1 MHVLFTAKYQGI
13 FGSDQRGAVASTC
26 PAPGTTAAPGLSN
39 RDWSHHLWSLRCPCD
54 CHDCRMLVP
63 KQQGMA
69 SPTSHYP
76 GGRSHYHQFQDGF
89 QEGQPSFMR
98 PQPPPAKSPKGST
111 SRSRSYSRGHNS
123 WCCRQRQRRRN
134 QVEARKAFISAF
146 IDEDNAAASDAVMNM
161 YLIIEFSSL
170 LKITYIVSHLTP

>member
-1 MHVLFTAKYQGI
+1 MYVLFTAKYQRI
-13 FGSDQRGAVASTC
+13 FGGNQGRVVEATC
-26 PAPGTTAAPGLSN
+26 TAPGTTTASGLSN
-39 RDWSHHLWSLRCPCD
+39 RAWPHHFWSLRCPRD
-54 CHDCRMLVP
+54 CRDCRMLVP

-76 GGRSHYHQFQDGF
+76 CGRSHYHQFQNGL
-89 QEGQPSFMR
+89 QESQPSFLR
-98 PQPPPAKSPKGST
+98 PQPAPAKSPKGST

-146 IDEDNAAASDAVMNM
+146 MDDDNAAASDAVMNM
-161 YLIIEFSSL
+161 YLL
-170 LKITYIVSHLTP
+170 

>member
-13 FGSDQRGAVASTC
+13 FGSDQRGAVEATC

-39 RDWSHHLWSLRCPCD
+39 RDWPHHLWSLRCPCD

-98 PQPPPAKSPKGST
+98 PQPPPAKGPKGST

-146 IDEDNAAASDAVMNM
+146 IDEDNAAASDAVTNM

-170 LKITYIVSHLTP
+170 LKITCIVSHLTP

>member
-1 MHVLFTAKYQGI
+1 MCVSFATKYQTI
-13 FGSDQRGAVASTC
+13 SGSNQGRVVEATC
-26 PAPGTTAAPGLSN
+26 TAPGTTTASGLSN
-39 RDWSHHLWSLRCPCD
+39 RDWPHHLWSLRCPCD

-134 QVEARKAFISAF
+134 QVEARKAFTSAF
-146 IDEDNAAASDAVMNM
+146 IDEDNAAASDAVTNM

-170 LKITYIVSHLTP
+170 LKITCIVSHLTP

>member
-13 FGSDQRGAVASTC
+13 FGSDQRGAVEATC
-26 PAPGTTAAPGLSN
+26 PAPGTTAASGLSN
-39 RDWSHHLWSLRCPCD
+39 RDWPHHLWSLRCPRD
-54 CHDCRMLVP
+54 CRDCRMLVP

-146 IDEDNAAASDAVMNM
+146 IDEDNAVASDAVTNM